1 MPWPEQDS
9 ILANLPKLVQFL
21 FTMVKDVFNGFTR
34 ELFKC
39 SSAAELN
46 DFKMFIERGFKE
58 LRNVLYQQSVLKVL
72 SA

>member
-1 MPWPEQDS
+1 M
-9 ILANLPKLVQFL
+9 VQFL
-21 FTMVKDVFNGFTR
+21 STMVKDVFNGFTR